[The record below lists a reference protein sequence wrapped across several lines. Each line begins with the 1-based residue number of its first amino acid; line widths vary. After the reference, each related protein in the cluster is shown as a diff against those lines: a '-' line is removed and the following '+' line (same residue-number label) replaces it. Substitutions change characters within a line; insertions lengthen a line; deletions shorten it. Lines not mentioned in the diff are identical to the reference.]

1 MTCPSNTSIL
11 TPTLILESEGS
22 GVEERSVVSILWTS
36 VGSIGVYAPVVK
48 TVVAIEGRAEKPGVY
63 KAIEKALAGRVGSN
77 ITRFNG

>member
-1 MTCPSNTSIL
+1 
-11 TPTLILESEGS
+11 
-22 GVEERSVVSILWTS
+22 VSILWTS